1 MSVVLALWRLLDRRQ
16 RRQVVGLQLLSI
28 VMALSTVG
36 GIAAVL
42 LWHRVP
48 EAGAL
53 PPLRL
58 AAASSRFRVPVPLN
72 PLLPWRDLC

>member
-1 MSVVLALWRLLDRRQ
+1 MPVVLALWRLLDRRQ

-42 LWHRVP
+42 P
-48 EAGAL
+48 FFAAL
-53 PPLRL
+53 SAPVC
-58 AAASSRFRVPVPLN
+58 SRFPAFPSL
-72 PLLPWRDLC
+72 

>member
-1 MSVVLALWRLLDRRQ
+1 MPVVLALWRLLDRRQ

-42 LWHRVP
+42 P
-48 EAGAL
+48 FFAAL
-53 PPLRL
+53 SAPDALRHNAVAQLVLQTVHLDREPVLCPP
-58 AAASSRFRVPVPLN
+58 
-72 PLLPWRDLC
+72 